1 MSSIPDP
8 LDSFLGSSERAEWL
22 IFSNK
27 EVFVRKARH
36 YHPQQKAVVRCFDIA
51 NVVVF
56 DPGKGTFSRWLKEL
70 SETLRSRGY
79 AFIYIESVLN
89 RRLLKHL
96 RSKGVYETP
105 EGFNFFIPL

>member
-1 MSSIPDP
+1 MSFTPEPLGSF
-8 LDSFLGSSERAEWL
+8 LDSPARAEWL
-22 IFSNK
+22 TFSDK

-36 YHPQQKAVVRCFDIA
+36 YHPEQKAVVRCFDIA
-51 NVVVF
+51 NITVF
-56 DPGKGTFSRWLKEL
+56 DPGKGTFSRWLEEL
-70 SETLRSRGY
+70 PETLRSRGY